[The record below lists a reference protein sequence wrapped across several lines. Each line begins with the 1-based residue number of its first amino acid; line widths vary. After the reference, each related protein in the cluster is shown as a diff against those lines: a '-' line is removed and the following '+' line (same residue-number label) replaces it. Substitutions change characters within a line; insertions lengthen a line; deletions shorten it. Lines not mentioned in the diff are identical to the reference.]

1 MNSLELRL
9 KEINEVNEK
18 IVNGYLNKLNTLEV
32 DLLNLLNIYATEA
45 SNEEIEDVIEDLYL
59 QMKDNQRNL
68 YKAMYKK
75 GWYKLE
81 KEDTKKINSA
91 ITKFNNFKNELR

>member
-1 MNSLELRL
+1 MKLENYELT
-9 KEINEVNEK
+9 EEEM
-18 IVNGYLNKLNTLEV
+18 LNDTLSSCKN
-32 DLLNLLNIYATEA
+32 LLSLLNIYATEA

-68 YKAMYKK
+68 YKVMYKK

-81 KEDTKKINSA
+81 KEDSKKINNA
-91 ITKFNNFKNELR
+91 ITKFNDFRTELK

>member
-1 MNSLELRL
+1 MRLENLELT
-9 KEINEVNEK
+9 EEEM
-18 IVNGYLNKLNTLEV
+18 LNDTLSSCKS
-32 DLLNLLNIYATEA
+32 LLSLLNIYATEA

-68 YKAMYKK
+68 YKVMYKK

-81 KEDTKKINSA
+81 KEDTKKINNA
-91 ITKFNNFKNELR
+91 ITKFNNYKNELSK